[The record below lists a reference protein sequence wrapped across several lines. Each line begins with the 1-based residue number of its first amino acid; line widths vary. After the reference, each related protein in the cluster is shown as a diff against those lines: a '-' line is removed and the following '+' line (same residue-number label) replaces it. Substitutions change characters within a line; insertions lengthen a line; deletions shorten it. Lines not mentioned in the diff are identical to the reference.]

1 MDSDEALARQ
11 LQEEFDAEAEGLAPQ
26 RAEHRAAPAFDEEI
40 AKFYEVHDASPP
52 AALPAD
58 EEPVASPGPCLKAK
72 RAESAE
78 RQNASAAQ
86 KRASEKLGLKPAPKV
101 RTVTETTTTQT
112 VIRRK
117 HGSQSHRQK
126 HRQSPM
132 RGNGANIDPTAPF
145 GSSKN
150 PTHHFHSSAELR
162 EAVAPEPKSW
172 FFGLFGGRKKQQLRE
187 GI

>member
-1 MDSDEALARQ
+1 MDADEALARQ
-11 LQEEFDAEAEGLAPQ
+11 LQEEFDLEAGGLAPQ
-26 RAEHRAAPAFDEEI
+26 HPEHHAPPALDPDI

-52 AALPAD
+52 AAPPAD
-58 EEPVASPGPCLKAK
+58 DVAVASPGPCLKAK

-117 HGSQSHRQK
+117 HGSGSQSHRHK

-132 RGNGANIDPTAPF
+132 RG
-145 GSSKN
+145 
-150 PTHHFHSSAELR
+150 
-162 EAVAPEPKSW
+162 
-172 FFGLFGGRKKQQLRE
+172 
-187 GI
+187 